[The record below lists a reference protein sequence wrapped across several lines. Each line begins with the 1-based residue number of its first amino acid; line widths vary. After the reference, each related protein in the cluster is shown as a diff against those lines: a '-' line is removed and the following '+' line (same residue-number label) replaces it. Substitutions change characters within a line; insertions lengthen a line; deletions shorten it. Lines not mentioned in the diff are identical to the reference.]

1 MISKNPKI
9 ENSDADDSQEPA
21 KRRLT
26 FSIDNIL
33 DNEEKKQ
40 KPSSDCDTTTGSNGT
55 SSNQSQQ
62 DSVTCTSHPVLT
74 AHSYVQPMSIFP
86 ALTKEDYDR
95 LRERTSS
102 ELLHQSLEIAL
113 LTSRTSERRLEQHHQ
128 QQHQL
133 HNDVSSEHAW
143 PALTASSRCVSPDSS
158 RQSETPSRSSSTC
171 DVESTSRR
179 KKARTS
185 FTGQQLRELETRYLT
200 QRYIAAAE
208 RVALAR
214 RLGLADQQVR
224 AWQCIN

>member
-1 MISKNPKI
+1 MISKNPKV
-9 ENSDADDSQEPA
+9 ENSDDDDSQAQA
-21 KRRLT
+21 KRPLA

-33 DNEEKKQ
+33 DNEKKKQ
-40 KPSSDCDTTTGSNGT
+40 KPNSDCDTTTVSNGV
-55 SSNQSQQ
+55 SSNQMP
-62 DSVTCTSHPVLT
+62 VTCTSHPVLT
-74 AHSYVQPMSIFP
+74 AHSYVQPMNIFP

-95 LRERTSS
+95 LRERRSS

-113 LTSRTSERRLEQHHQ
+113 LTSRTSERRLEQQHYQ
-128 QQHQL
+128 QQH
-133 HNDVSSEHAW
+133 HHHSDVSSEHAW

-224 AWQCIN
+224 AW